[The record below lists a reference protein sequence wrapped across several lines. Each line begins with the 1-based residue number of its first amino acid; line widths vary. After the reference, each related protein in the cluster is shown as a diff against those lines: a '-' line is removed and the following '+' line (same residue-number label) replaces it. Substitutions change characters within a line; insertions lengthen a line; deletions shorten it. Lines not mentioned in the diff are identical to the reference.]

1 MKYYGKEKCKILK
14 QIRAEI
20 AKNNDI
26 EWVIDECQHKG
37 NCLGT
42 CPKCEAEVR
51 ELERKL
57 EERKTLGKAV
67 AVAGIA
73 AGIALSVSGCMTA
86 PTEGDPLP
94 LSTSAETTAAP
105 ETETETETETGTET
119 TAETTAESET
129 TAEETFEVLEG
140 EPLPYELQ
148 GDIEYVGDPFEDDGG
163 ELMGKIAAPET
174 DSAVKEITKK

>member
-26 EWVIDECQHKG
+26 EWIVEECEHKG

-57 EERKTLGKAV
+57 EEKKSLGKTV
-67 AVAGIA
+67 AIVGVA
-73 AGIALSVSGCMTA
+73 AGIALSVSGCGLLNPA
-86 PTEGDPLP
+86 GGKPAAD
-94 LSTSAETTAAP
+94 ETTAEQSLIVETTEGMIETES
-105 ETETETETETGTET
+105 ETETETETE
-119 TAETTAESET
+119 
-129 TAEETFEVLEG
+129 EETYELEG
-140 EPLPYELQ
+140 EPVELEGDVEYITDVTYDPQNVMGYVIDLPT
-148 GDIEYVGDPFEDDGG
+148 
-163 ELMGKIAAPET
+163 AET
-174 DSAVKEITKK
+174 DTNTDNNG